1 MGDAERMAQLEARL
15 ERLESLESI
24 RDSLHRYAHSIDY
37 GRQSDWVDCFTKDG
51 RFVFKF
57 LPGKSPYPGPEPAGG
72 AVFEFQGTAQLTG
85 FIQGHSRAP
94 EVFHKHLMVEPRID
108 LRGNTARVSSY
119 FVLVLEMED
128 GSRDVFTF
136 GRYLDV
142 MQREPDGRW
151 RFLERVAE
159 VEACGKGTR
168 LNHKPDAGSRSP

>member
-15 ERLESLESI
+15 ERLENLESI

-37 GRQSDWVDCFTKDG
+37 GRQSDWVDCFTQDG

-72 AVFEFQGTAQLTG
+72 AVFAFQGSAELTG

-94 EVFHKHLMVEPRID
+94 QVFHKHLMIEPLID
-108 LRGNTARVSSY
+108 LQGDTAHVSSY
-119 FVLVLEMED
+119 FVLMLEMED

-142 MQREPDGRW
+142 MRRGPDGRW

-168 LNHKPDAGSRSP
+168 LNHKPDDGSRSP

>member
-15 ERLESLESI
+15 ERLENLESI

-37 GRQSDWVDCFTKDG
+37 GRQGDWVDCFTKDG

-72 AVFEFQGTAQLTG
+72 AVFAFQGSAELTG

-94 EVFHKHLMVEPRID
+94 QVFHKHLMIEPLID
-108 LRGNTARVSSY
+108 LQGDTARVSSY

-142 MQREPDGRW
+142 MRREPDGRW

-168 LNHKPDAGSRSP
+168 LNHQPDAGSRAP